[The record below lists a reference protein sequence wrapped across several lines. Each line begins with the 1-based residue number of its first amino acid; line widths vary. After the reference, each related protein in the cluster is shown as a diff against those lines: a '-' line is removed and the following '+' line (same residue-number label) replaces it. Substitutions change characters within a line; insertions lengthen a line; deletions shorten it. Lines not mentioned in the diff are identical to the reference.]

1 MKIRNGFVSNS
12 SSSSFIIALK
22 EKPKS
27 KTELTEMLTTNDD
40 DIINYIW
47 YNMQTPHGFK
57 DTDDII
63 EMCIYHFSDLPY
75 WLKYE
80 SCLKYESSKESK
92 HMFDDLCN
100 MDRDSKEYK
109 ELEHDRVI
117 LNAEEYVQAVLN
129 YLRETKGC
137 VYHVAGPFHLDGEGP
152 NAFEQKIGK
161 FLRSKKY
168 VVEVGL

>member
-27 KTELTEMLTTNDD
+27 KTELEGMLNTKDD
-40 DIINYIW
+40 DIVNYIW
-47 YNMQTPHGFK
+47 YNMKTPHGFK

-75 WLKYE
+75 WFKH
-80 SCLKYESSKESK
+80 ESSKKSK
-92 HMFDDLCN
+92 HVLDDLCKMN
-100 MDRDSKEYK
+100 SDSKEYK

-117 LNAEEYVQAVLN
+117 LDVEEYVQAVLN

-152 NAFEQKIGK
+152 NTFEQKIGK
-161 FLRSKKY
+161 FLRSKTY
-168 VVEVGL
+168 VSEVGL